1 MAREIMMG
9 VSKLD
14 VPLFHLKKMQ
24 KKSENALLE
33 QALSLS

>member
-1 MAREIMMG
+1 MEASE
-9 VSKLD
+9 SQ
-14 VPLFHLKKMQ
+14 VPLFSLEKC